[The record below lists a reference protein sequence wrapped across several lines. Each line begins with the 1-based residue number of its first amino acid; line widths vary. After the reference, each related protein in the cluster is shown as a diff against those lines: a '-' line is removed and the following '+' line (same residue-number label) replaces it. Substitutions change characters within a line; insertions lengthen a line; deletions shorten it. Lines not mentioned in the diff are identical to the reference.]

1 MVSLISPR
9 MSPTPD
15 PLPLRAELI
24 SFRYGPRFSLEVD
37 AVSVGS
43 GEVLGL
49 IGSNGSGK
57 TTLIRILAGFVAPD
71 RGRIELGGED
81 IGTMSALRRARH
93 LAYVPQGGRP
103 AFEFTVEQTVLL
115 GRMPYRRGYG
125 SFESQED
132 FTAADEAI
140 ALMDLETLRNESVTH
155 LSGGELQ
162 RVMIARALAQ
172 QTPLLLLDEPNAHL
186 DIGHQLS
193 VLQTIRHEAVR
204 RRAGVIVSI
213 HDLNLASILCDKV
226 ILLHGGRV
234 LGAGTPAEVL
244 RPDLLEVAFGADLVV
259 ERNVYGDA
267 PSVRYRSTH
276 TEGRGDD

>member
-1 MVSLISPR
+1 

-140 ALMDLETLRNESVTH
+140 ALMNLEDLRNESVTH

-193 VLQTIRHEAVR
+193 VLQTIRHVAER

-213 HDLNLASILCDKV
+213 HDLNLASILCDEV